1 MIPPARSFRVRFAA
15 RIATLALLVFAL
27 ALGGCMMNAGGGN
40 PSDAPATDAA
50 GKPLIN
56 VPTES
61 TPLSNDTVAAP
72 SAGAPGEV
80 DFRCKTDADCVVKN
94 VGNCCGYYP
103 ACVNIDSP
111 TFPEQVMAEC
121 ARTDTMAVCGF
132 RDIAGCQCV
141 EGRCSAI
148 DAGAG
153 PVR

>member
-1 MIPPARSFRVRFAA
+1 MIPSARSFRVRFAA
-15 RIATLALLVFAL
+15 RIATLALLVFTL

-40 PSDAPATDAA
+40 PPDAPATDTA
-50 GKPLIN
+50 GKPLI
-56 VPTES
+56 EQ
-61 TPLSNDTVAAP
+61 PLSNAPVAVAD
-72 SAGAPGEV
+72 AGAPGEV
-80 DFRCKTDADCVVKN
+80 DFRCSTDADCVVKN

-121 ARTDTMAVCGF
+121 AKNDTMAVCGF

-141 EGRCSAI
+141 EGRCAAI
-148 DAGAG
+148 DSGEG